1 MRVKPI
7 GERVLITPDKEQEKT
22 TGGIYLPDS
31 AREAKKRG
39 IVVEVGQ
46 LENGE
51 MPLKKGDV
59 VLYGGYSHEDFE
71 IDGKEYIIVEFKDVV
86 AKIE

>member
-1 MRVKPI
+1 MQVKPI

-22 TGGIYLPDS
+22 AGGIYLPDS

-46 LENGE
+46 LEKGE

-71 IDGKEYIIVEFKDVV
+71 IDGQEYIIVEFKDIV

>member
-7 GERVLITPDKEQEKT
+7 GERVLITPDKEEEKT
-22 TGGIYLPDS
+22 SGGIYLPDS

-46 LENGE
+46 LKEGE
-51 MPLKKGDV
+51 MPLKKGDT

-71 IDGKEYIIVEFKDVV
+71 IDGKEYVIVEFKDIV